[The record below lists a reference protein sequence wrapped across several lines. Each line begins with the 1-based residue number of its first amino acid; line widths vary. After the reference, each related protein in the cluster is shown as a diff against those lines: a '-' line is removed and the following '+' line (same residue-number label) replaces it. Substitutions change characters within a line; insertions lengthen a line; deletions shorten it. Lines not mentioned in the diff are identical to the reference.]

1 MNSSQEPSAASP
13 RVSAPVRETPFDELA
28 ASYDRDFSQNP
39 VGRLMR
45 QAVWRRL
52 DARFQPG
59 QRILE
64 LNCGTGEDA
73 VYLAR
78 LGLRVT
84 ATDKSRKMAE
94 FTHRKVS
101 RHGLADKVQVRQLSL
116 EEMERLEAVAFD
128 GALSN
133 MGGLN
138 CVGDLGV
145 VARGLASLLRP
156 GAMALLC
163 IMGPVAPWE
172 WAWFWHRG
180 ERQRMFRR
188 LEKGGT
194 EWRGLRIR
202 YPSIGRARRAFA
214 EFFRLRRVSGI
225 GFLMPPPYAK
235 KWMQGPGRLQRLFRW
250 ERRLEALPPFPWLSD
265 HYLLELQRR

>member
-1 MNSSQEPSAASP
+1 MTAPNPSSASL
-13 RVSAPVRETPFDELA
+13 RASAPGRETPFDTLA
-28 ASYDRDFSQNP
+28 DSYDEDFSQNP

-52 DARFQPG
+52 DARFESG

-73 VYLAR
+73 LYLAR
-78 LGLRVT
+78 RGLKVV
-84 ATDKSRKMAE
+84 ATDQSPKMVEIA
-94 FTHRKVS
+94 RQKVV
-101 RHGLADKVQVRQLSL
+101 REGLSNSVYVRQMAL
-116 EEMERLEAVAFD
+116 EEAGTLDSSNFD

-138 CVGDLGV
+138 CVEDLEA
-145 VARGLASLLRP
+145 VAGALATRLRP
-156 GAMALLC
+156 AAMALLC
-163 IMGPVAPWE
+163 VMGPLAPLE
-172 WAWFWHRG
+172 WAWFWRQG

-194 EWRGLRIR
+194 EWRGMRIR
-202 YPSIGRARRAFA
+202 YPSIRQVRKAFA
-214 EFFRLRRVSGI
+214 DAFRLRRVNGI

-235 KWMQGPGRLQRLFRW
+235 DWMQSPQRLERLSRW
-250 ERRLEALPPFPWLSD
+250 ERRLERLPPFPWLSD